1 MKVGMGYDIHQ
12 LVSGAKLVL
21 GGVEINH
28 RMGLLGHSDADVVVH
43 AVIDALLGAANLGD
57 IGTHYPD
64 NDSQYKQIDS
74 LILLADTYKK
84 VKEANLKLEN
94 MDLVILAEQPKLRPH
109 IPQMTQKI
117 AETMKVLP
125 ERISIK
131 ATTAERLGF
140 IGREEGIATHAVVL
154 LTTK

>member
-64 NDSQYKQIDS
+64 DDPQYKQIDS

-84 VKEANLKLEN
+84 VKEASLKLEN

-109 IPQMTQKI
+109 IPQMIQKI

-154 LTTK
+154 LTSK